1 MLNKAFTVV
10 WMAIIALALVAI
22 FLCHAWWHV
31 LTLLIAVVMTAMMMP
46 KRWKQQ
52 FNNLLK

>member
-1 MLNKAFTVV
+1 MNKTFTIV
-10 WMAIIALALVAI
+10 WMAIIAFALVAI